1 MEIVTPTINTKKTS
15 SVFSWLGFGMAT
27 ALFLL
32 IWFVNILVFN
42 RPGESHNPITALYM
56 LLILGSILGIL
67 AMAFSIIGLVMAVKN
82 NTSKWIGVTGIVI
95 CILSLFSFFS
105 PIIYAGLIKSKALKF
120 ETPNSATAQDSKIA
134 EDITIQIYKFGR
146 VRCINNV
153 NPDGSIIGNMSTM
166 DYDFSKQLSNWLK
179 MNNVNSSTGIVVN
192 SSKDA
197 DYSEIT
203 KVIEILQENGITN
216 FRVTNTL
223 SNSDYYY

>member
-1 MEIVTPTINTKKTS
+1 MERVTPPINTQKTT

-32 IWFVNILVFN
+32 ICFVNILVFN
-42 RPGESHNPITALYM
+42 RAGESNNPITALYM

-67 AMAFSIIGLVMAVKN
+67 SMAFSIIGLVMAVKN

-95 CILSLFSFFS
+95 CILSLFSFFI
-105 PIIYAGLIKSKALKF
+105 PITYASLIKSKTLKF
-120 ETPNSATAQDSKIA
+120 ETQNSKTAQDSKIV
-134 EDITIQIYKFGR
+134 EDITIQIYNFGR
-146 VRCINNV
+146 VRCINNI
-153 NPDGSIIGNMSTM
+153 NPNGSIIGNLNTM
-166 DYDFSKQLSNWLK
+166 DYDFAKQFSNWLK

-203 KVIEILQENGITN
+203 KVVEILQENGITN

-223 SNSDYYY
+223 SNSDYY